1 MTTTETPSSVSGR
14 TELEPL
20 LTIRA
25 VCEMLGV
32 SKPTLYRLINA
43 GHLVPI
49 RIGLSPRFEPN
60 ELRRYI
66 DQRRGE
72 VAGP

>member
-1 MTTTETPSSVSGR
+1 
-14 TELEPL
+14 
-20 LTIRA
+20 
-25 VCEMLGV
+25 MLGV

-49 RIGLSPRFEPN
+49 RIGRSPRFEPN